1 MGVQMLYSTKEP
13 TQCNENGRYLIT
25 RKVNVENLPSKSTK
39 SAQVSDVT
47 KIKATVERSA
57 QEVHEAYLKKIAEIR
72 AQRALEK

>member
-1 MGVQMLYSTKEP
+1 M
-13 TQCNENGRYLIT
+13 
-25 RKVNVENLPSKSTK
+25 ENLPSKSTK